1 MSSTEAEFA
10 EFVRGHRVAL
20 GRTAMLLC
28 GDRATAEDL
37 VQEALVRTFQTWRK
51 VEPGKALA
59 YTRRIMTNLTIDRWR
74 RRRFEAPPEPDPDLR
89 SDPSATAAYGSVDD
103 RDALARALA
112 TLSPRER
119 AMVVLRYYHDLS
131 EADTARELGVSL
143 GTVKSTCSRALA
155 KLRVDQSESEDRRV
169 S

>member
-1 MSSTEAEFA
+1 MTSAEQSFT
-10 EFVRGHRVAL
+10 EFVRGHRDVL

-28 GDRATAEDL
+28 GDRSTAEDL
-37 VQEALVRTFQTWRK
+37 VQEALVRVYQGWHK
-51 VEPGKALA
+51 VDQRTALA

-74 RRRFEAPPEPDPDLR
+74 RRKFEAPPETEPELR
-89 SDPSATAAYGSVDD
+89 SVPSATAAYEAVDS
-103 RDALARALA
+103 RYTITRALA

-131 EADTARELGVSL
+131 EADVARELGVSL

-155 KLRVDQSESEDRRV
+155 RMRVEQAPTDDRRV

>member
-1 MSSTEAEFA
+1 MTSEQQFTD
-10 EFVRGHRVAL
+10 FVQANRTVL

-37 VQEALVRTFQTWRK
+37 VQEALIRTFQTWRK
-51 VEPGKALA
+51 VEPGKELA
-59 YTRRIMTNLTIDRWR
+59 YLRRIMTNLTIDRWR
-74 RRRFEAPPEPDPDLR
+74 RRRFEAPPQAEHEHRPDARSAAAFDGVDARDTIARSLR
-89 SDPSATAAYGSVDD
+89 A
-103 RDALARALA
+103 
-112 TLSPRER
+112 LSPRER

-131 EADTARELGVSL
+131 EAEVARELGVSL

-155 KLRVDQSESEDRRV
+155 KMRVEQATADDRRV